1 MNRLARPIL
10 RSYAMTPR
18 VLGGKPARDAF
29 FNDWNYPD
37 GGHSA
42 TSLKCEDDGQISTL
56 PFGSGLARRARI
68 NPMVTFLNEFIFILW
83 AGLLISVP
91 WFFMRLGMRKTI
103 GDPEPDN
110 LPEGFTSTVTTT
122 SGMLGSYLSNFNVE
136 VNSFTKANTLGLSGL
151 MYYIDK
157 WTVLNKESK
166 HVRAEWR
173 KKRKAVWANLKAK
186 KQAEITT
193 EH

>member
-68 NPMVTFLNEFIFILW
+68 NPIVTFLNEFIFILW
-83 AGLLISVP
+83 AGLLISGN
-91 WFFMRLGMRKTI
+91 FF
-103 GDPEPDN
+103 
-110 LPEGFTSTVTTT
+110 
-122 SGMLGSYLSNFNVE
+122 NFKK
-136 VNSFTKANTLGLSGL
+136 SK
-151 MYYIDK
+151 M
-157 WTVLNKESK
+157 NKSSLVFHATWYAK
-166 HVRAEWR
+166 NYWR
-173 KKRKAVWANLKAK
+173 S
-186 KQAEITT
+186 
-193 EH
+193 

>member
-18 VLGGKPARDAF
+18 VLGGKPSRDAF

-68 NPMVTFLNEFIFILW
+68 NPIVTFLNEFIFILW
-83 AGLLISVP
+83 AGLLIS
-91 WFFMRLGMRKTI
+91 GI
-103 GDPEPDN
+103 
-110 LPEGFTSTVTTT
+110 
-122 SGMLGSYLSNFNVE
+122 
-136 VNSFTKANTLGLSGL
+136 
-151 MYYIDK
+151 
-157 WTVLNKESK
+157 VLN
-166 HVRAEWR
+166 HF
-173 KKRKAVWANLKAK
+173 
-186 KQAEITT
+186 
-193 EH
+193 